1 MSTKNSDSPR
11 FNIADIII
19 IVAIIAVITAFA
31 LRVYNI
37 FGTDDETVQVRID
50 FEVSAVES
58 NSIGLKENDNL
69 YLAEDD
75 SFVGKLEKF
84 EVTDT
89 RIYVYD
95 KDGNPV
101 KAFVSGKSDITGTI
115 IIECVKTENGYY
127 LGGTRLLSEGDVM
140 AMYTRTREMNF
151 RLIKITEIEKD
162 ENGNEISSTTGTQA
176 TTAAATQVTTS
187 PQS

>member
-101 KAFVSGKSDITGTI
+101 KAFVSGKSDVKGTI
-115 IIECVKTENGYY
+115 VIECVKTEQGYY
-127 LGGTRLLSEGDVM
+127 LGGTRLLSVGDTI
-140 AMYTRTREMNF
+140 AMYTPMREMNF
-151 RLIKITEIEKD
+151 TFLKITEIETD
-162 ENGNEISSTTGTQA
+162 ENGKEIVHTSNTTAA
-176 TTAAATQVTTS
+176 TTA
-187 PQS
+187 PQN

>member
-1 MSTKNSDSPR
+1 MATNSSDKPR
-11 FNIADIII
+11 FNVADVIIV
-19 IVAIIAVITAFA
+19 VAIIAVITAFA
-31 LRVYNI
+31 LRIYNI
-37 FGTDDETVQVRID
+37 FGEKDNTVQVRID
-50 FEVSAVES
+50 FEVSAVS
-58 NSIGLKENDNL
+58 NDEIMLKENDKL
-69 YLAEDD
+69 YLSADD
-75 SFVGKLEKF
+75 SFVGKIEKF
-84 EVTDT
+84 KVSDT
-89 RIYVYD
+89 RIYAYN

-101 KAFVSGKSDITGTI
+101 KSFVSGKSDITGTI